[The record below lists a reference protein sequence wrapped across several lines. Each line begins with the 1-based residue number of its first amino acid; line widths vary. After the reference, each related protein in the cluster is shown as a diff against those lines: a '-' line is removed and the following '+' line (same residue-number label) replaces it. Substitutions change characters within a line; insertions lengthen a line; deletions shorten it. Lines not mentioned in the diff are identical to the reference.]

1 MSRPVFRRQGI
12 LFVISAPSGT
22 GKTTLCENLR
32 ATPDFIYSV
41 SCTTRPPRPG
51 EQDGTDYHFL
61 SREDFLQ
68 RIERG
73 EMLEYALV
81 HGNNYYGTLKATVKE
96 ALEQGTDVLLDIDV
110 QGAATIRKTDDATVR
125 DSLVDVFIMPPT
137 IEELEKR
144 LRKRGTETEQQLQQR
159 LNTGREESK
168 LWRLYKYTILSGSM
182 EEDLTKFRAIMRA
195 ERYLSQRLELHE
207 AKAS

>member
-22 GKTTLCENLR
+22 GKSTLCENLR
-32 ATPDFIYSV
+32 ATPDFIYSI
-41 SCTTRPPRPG
+41 SCTTRAPRKG
-51 EQDGTDYHFL
+51 EENDVDYHFL
-61 SREDFLQ
+61 QKDDFLR

-73 EMLEYALV
+73 EMLEYAQV
-81 HGNNYYGTLKATVKE
+81 HGNYYGTLKATVKE

-110 QGAATIRKTDDATVR
+110 QGAATIRKTDDAMVR

-137 IEELEKR
+137 IEELERR
-144 LRKRGTETEQQLQQR
+144 LRKRGTETEEQVQQR
-159 LNTGREESK
+159 LSTGREETK

-195 ERYLSQRLELHE
+195 ERDLSRRLELNETRH
-207 AKAS
+207 A

>member
-1 MSRPVFRRQGI
+1 MNRPVFRRQGI

-41 SCTTRPPRPG
+41 SCTTRPPRAG
-51 EQDGTDYHFL
+51 EENGIDYHFL
-61 SREDFLQ
+61 SRDDFQ
-68 RIERG
+68 RRIERG
-73 EMLEYALV
+73 EMLEYAQV

-110 QGAATIRKTDDATVR
+110 QGAATIRKTDDAMVR

-137 IEELEKR
+137 IEELERR
-144 LRKRGTETEQQLQQR
+144 LRKRGSETEEQVQQR
-159 LNTGREESK
+159 LSTGREESK

-195 ERYLSQRLELHE
+195 ERYLSRRLELNE
-207 AKAS
+207 VKA

>member
-1 MSRPVFRRQGI
+1 MNRPVFRRQGI

-32 ATPDFIYSV
+32 ATPDFIYSI
-41 SCTTRPPRPG
+41 SCTTRAPRPG
-51 EQDGTDYHFL
+51 EEHDVDYHFL
-61 SREDFLQ
+61 TREKFQELVEQ
-68 RIERG
+68 G

-81 HGNNYYGTLKATVKE
+81 HGNYYGTLKRTVKE

-110 QGAATIRKTDDATVR
+110 QGATTIRKTDDAMVR

-137 IEELEKR
+137 LEELERR
-144 LRKRGTETEQQLQQR
+144 LRKRGTETEEQVQLR
-159 LNTGREESK
+159 LNTGWEEMK

-195 ERYLSQRLELHE
+195 ERYLSRRLELSE
-207 AKAS
+207 GK

>member
-1 MSRPVFRRQGI
+1 MNRPVFRRQGI

-22 GKTTLCENLR
+22 GKSTLCENLR
-32 ATPDFIYSV
+32 ATPDFIYSI

-51 EQDGTDYHFL
+51 EEDGVDYHFL
-61 SREDFLQ
+61 SREDFLH

-73 EMLEYALV
+73 EMLEYAQV
-81 HGNNYYGTLKATVKE
+81 HGNNYYGTLKTTVKE

-110 QGAATIRKTDDATVR
+110 QGAATIRKTDDAMVR

-144 LRKRGTETEQQLQQR
+144 LRKRGTETEEQVQQR
-159 LNTGREESK
+159 LRTGREESK

-195 ERYLSQRLELHE
+195 ERYLSRRLELNE
-207 AKAS
+207 N

>member
-1 MSRPVFRRQGI
+1 MNRPVFRRQGI

-41 SCTTRPPRPG
+41 SCTTREPRKG
-51 EQDGTDYHFL
+51 EVNGVDYHFL
-61 SREDFLQ
+61 KRDMFQ
-68 RIERG
+68 RLIEQG

-81 HGNNYYGTLKATVKE
+81 HGNYYGTLKTTVKE
-96 ALEQGTDVLLDIDV
+96 ALDQGTDVLLDIDV
-110 QGAATIRKTDDATVR
+110 QGALTIRQTDDAMVR

-144 LRKRGTETEQQLQQR
+144 LRKRGTETEEQVQMR
-159 LNTGREESK
+159 LATGREESK

-195 ERYLSQRLELHE
+195 ERYLSRRLELNE
-207 AKAS
+207 VG

>member
-1 MSRPVFRRQGI
+1 MNRPVFRRQGI

-41 SCTTRPPRPG
+41 SCTTRPPRSG
-51 EQDGTDYHFL
+51 EVNGVDYHFL
-61 SREDFLQ
+61 QKDDFLR

-73 EMLEYALV
+73 EMLEYAQV
-81 HGNNYYGTLKATVKE
+81 HGNYYGTLKATVKE

-110 QGAATIRKTDDATVR
+110 QGAATIRKTDDAMVR
-125 DSLVDVFIMPPT
+125 ESLVDVFIMPPT
-137 IEELEKR
+137 LEELERR
-144 LRKRGTETEQQLQQR
+144 LRKRGSETEEQVQQR
-159 LNTGREESK
+159 LRTGREESK

-195 ERYLSQRLELHE
+195 ERYLSRRLELNE
-207 AKAS
+207 VKPG